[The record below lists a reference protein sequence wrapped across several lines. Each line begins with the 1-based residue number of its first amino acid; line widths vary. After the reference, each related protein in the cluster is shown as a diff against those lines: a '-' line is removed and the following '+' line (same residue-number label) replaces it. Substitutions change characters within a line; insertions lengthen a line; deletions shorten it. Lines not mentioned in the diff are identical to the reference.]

1 MSAKTVSKNIN
12 DLREILSQEID
23 KLREG
28 NTTPASINAITNATG
43 KIFSS
48 IKLQMEYAKLLGEK
62 PDIKFIGVK
71 SETQKDV

>member
-1 MSAKTVSKNIN
+1 MGNKGISKNIN

-28 NTTPASINAITNATG
+28 KTTPASINAITNATG

-48 IKLQMEYAKLLGEK
+48 IKLQMEYAKILGEK
-62 PDIKFIGVK
+62 PNIKFIGAK
-71 SETQKDV
+71 EENGQNP

>member
-1 MSAKTVSKNIN
+1 MSTKTVSKNIN

>member
-1 MSAKTVSKNIN
+1 MEQQSVSKNIN

-28 NTTPASINAITNATG
+28 KTTPASINAITNATG

-62 PDIKFIGVK
+62 PNIKFIGESTDK
-71 SETQKDV
+71 K

>member
-1 MSAKTVSKNIN
+1 MGNKGISKNIN

-28 NTTPASINAITNATG
+28 KTTPASINAITNATG

-48 IKLQMEYAKLLGEK
+48 IKLQMEYAKILGEK
-62 PDIKFIGVK
+62 PNIKFIGAKEDTV
-71 SETQKDV
+71 EDQ